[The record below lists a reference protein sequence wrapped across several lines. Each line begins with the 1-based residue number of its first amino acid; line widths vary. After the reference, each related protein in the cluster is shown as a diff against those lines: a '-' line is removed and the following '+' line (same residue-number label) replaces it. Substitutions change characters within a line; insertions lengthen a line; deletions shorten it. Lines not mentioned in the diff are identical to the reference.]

1 MRAKVVG
8 IFIGSVDNSFVN
20 KDGETI
26 RFKKASFNVPGELEN
41 CVFKVPVQLD
51 LTSLVPYEKAYF
63 VADFAYDSKYQNYTG
78 RIRALYPTE
87 KALNDA
93 DPMLD
98 GFVDSAKYASSKQ

>member
-1 MRAKVVG
+1 MRAKIIG
-8 IFIGSVDNSFVN
+8 TFIGSVDNSFVN

-51 LTSLVPYEKAYF
+51 ISSLVQYQPAYF
-63 VADFAYDSKYQNYTG
+63 VADFSYDPKYQNYTG
-78 RIRALYPTE
+78 RMRAVYPTE

-93 DPMLD
+93 DPMID
-98 GFVDSAKYASSKQ
+98 GFVDSSKYASSVK